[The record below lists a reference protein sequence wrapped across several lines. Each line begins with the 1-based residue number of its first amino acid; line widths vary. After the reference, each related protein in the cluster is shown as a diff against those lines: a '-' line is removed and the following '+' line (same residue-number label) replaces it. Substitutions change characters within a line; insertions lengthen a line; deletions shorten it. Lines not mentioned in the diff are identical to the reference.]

1 MPYTAGVYVKV
12 GVIGVVCDEEGCV
25 VAVMDGDEEVLKGES
40 SRARG
45 GRIEEWQ

>member
-1 MPYTAGVYVKV
+1 MGGAY
-12 GVIGVVCDEEGCV
+12 DEEGCV
-25 VAVMDGDEEVLKGES
+25 LAVMDGEEEVLKGEG